1 MSQEAEKT
9 NGDGEEVEQLT
20 PRMFRD
26 ELDETISEY
35 RDDNVA
41 KIELMDI
48 MWSRIRQ
55 LDMKEEQETE
65 YVWEERK

>member
-1 MSQEAEKT
+1 VSQEEEKP
-9 NGDGEEVEQLT
+9 NYDREEIEQLT

-26 ELDETISEY
+26 ELDDVIEEY

-55 LDMKEEQETE
+55 LDKKEEKETE